1 MATIEELE
9 QRAAD
14 VAVAEAAA
22 ISDLVGLMRDR
33 AVVLPEGSRL
43 AMRFALVAR
52 SLDRFTTPRESS
64 NAGAGLTLFN
74 LMHEIEADEDEQRGE
89 VGD

>member
-9 QRAAD
+9 QRGAD

-22 ISDLVGLMRDR
+22 ISDLVGFMRDR

-43 AMRFALVAR
+43 AMRLALVAR
-52 SLDRFTTPRESS
+52 HLDRYTTPRESD
-64 NAGAGLTLFN
+64 AAAGLTLLN
-74 LMHEIEADEDEQRGE
+74 SMHEIEDDEDEQRGE
-89 VGD
+89 AV